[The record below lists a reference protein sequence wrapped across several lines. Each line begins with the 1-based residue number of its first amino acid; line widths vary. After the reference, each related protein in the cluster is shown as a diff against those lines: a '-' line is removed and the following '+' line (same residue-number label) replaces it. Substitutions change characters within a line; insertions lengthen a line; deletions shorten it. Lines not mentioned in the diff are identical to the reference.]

1 MSAAATG
8 QGGVLEA
15 RALLDLYY
23 LDLRCHLL
31 EAAAGFDRIQ
41 RAAGGE
47 AAMADP
53 RFVRLREALGV
64 LGSPEGDR
72 AARFLDLFSE

>member
-1 MSAAATG
+1 
-8 QGGVLEA
+8 
-15 RALLDLYY
+15 
-23 LDLRCHLL
+23 
-31 EAAAGFDRIQ
+31 
-41 RAAGGE
+41 
-47 AAMADP
+47 MADP